1 MQLIKDHIYYKN
13 ISTSKTTVK
22 TSDIKNMENNDFC
35 VCVWGG
41 CTSIFFKNCSIM

>member
-35 VCVWGG
+35 VCVCGG
-41 CTSIFFKNCSIM
+41 GVYIYIF